1 MVRMKIELID
11 VYCRDTE
18 DVTGADEFYL
28 VGALAGGTVVK
39 PILTK
44 PISINDKQKK
54 TFPAGESVLFEGD
67 VPQGQ
72 SVKGGIKAYDEDF
85 AKDWAQYGST
95 VTAISGGVSTLLSTF
110 GGPQGATAGAILT
123 VATQGIGL
131 LAESDKDDLL
141 GSTLLEIS
149 TTGPAFEE
157 RSWLMKEGGLGW
169 STWDYTVRYRIQR
182 S

>member
-11 VYCRDTE
+11 VVCGNTE
-18 DVTGADEFYL
+18 DVTGADHFYL

-44 PISINDKQKK
+44 PIKINDKQRK

-72 SVKGGIKAYDEDF
+72 SVKGGIKAYDQD
-85 AKDWAQYGST
+85 ASGDWAQYGSA
-95 VTAISGGVSTLLSTF
+95 VTGISSAVSTVLRLT
-110 GGPQGATAGAILT
+110 GLATTAGSILAA
-123 VATQGIGL
+123 ATQGIGI
-131 LAESDKDDLL
+131 LASLDKDDLL
-141 GSTLLEIS
+141 GSTELEIS
-149 TTGPAFEE
+149 PTGPAFEE
-157 RSWLMKEGGLGW
+157 RSWPMKKTGGIGW
-169 STWDYTVRYRIQR
+169 STWDYTVRYRISR